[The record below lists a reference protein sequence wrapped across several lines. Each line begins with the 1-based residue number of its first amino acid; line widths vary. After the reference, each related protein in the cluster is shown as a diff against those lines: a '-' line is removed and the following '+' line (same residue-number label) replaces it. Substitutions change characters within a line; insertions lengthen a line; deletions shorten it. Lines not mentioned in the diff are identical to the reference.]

1 MGHPFVC
8 TFRYTRRMPTL
19 RSDAARNRERILAAA
34 RELSAAGEPVQ
45 LNAVAR
51 RAEVGIGTVYRH
63 FASPDALAEGLVE
76 HRFVRLTALAR
87 AAIDDPD
94 AVGALRAFLAESLT
108 VFVEDPVFA
117 AAAVNQNP
125 VRGETRELRAELI
138 SQFAALVARCESRLR
153 PGLDALDL
161 MILTCGLGYSVRLR
175 PQKVSVYLAAMLDEV
190 LA

>member
-117 AAAVNQNP
+117 AAAVNPNP

-175 PQKVSVYLAAMLDEV
+175 PEKTSVYLAAMLDEV

>member
-51 RAEVGIGTVYRH
+51 RAQVGIGTVYRH

-76 HRFVRLTALAR
+76 HRFVRLTAFAR

-117 AAAVNQNP
+117 AAAVNANP
-125 VRGETRELRAELI
+125 VRGETREMRAELI

-175 PQKVSVYLAAMLDEV
+175 PEKASVYLAAMLDEV

>member
-51 RAEVGIGTVYRH
+51 RAQVGIGTVYRH

-175 PQKVSVYLAAMLDEV
+175 PEKVSVYLAAMLDEV

>member
-1 MGHPFVC
+1 
-8 TFRYTRRMPTL
+8 MPTL

-63 FASPDALAEGLVE
+63 FASPEALAEGLVD

-87 AAIDDPD
+87 AAVDDPD
-94 AVGALRAFLAESLT
+94 AVVALRAFLADSLT
-108 VFVEDPVFA
+108 VFVEDPGFA
-117 AAAVNQNP
+117 AAAVNPNP
-125 VRGETRELRAELI
+125 VRDETRGLRAELI
-138 SQFAALVARCESRLR
+138 AQFAALVARCESRLR

-175 PQKVSVYLAAMLDEV
+175 TEKASVYLAAMLDEV